1 MTREEALVKS
11 KLECTVIG
19 MTHEVMEMSSVRSSL
34 DFFLGKVSLVMRNKE
49 WKYSSTGCTGNSG
62 GNDGCNGGGRR
73 VFASHEETGEDPGVV
88 GLDRA

>member
-34 DFFLGKVSLVMRNKE
+34 NFSLGEVSLIM
-49 WKYSSTGCTGNSG
+49 KYSSTGCTGNSG
-62 GNDGCNGGGRR
+62 GNDGCNGGCRR
-73 VFASHEETGEDPGVV
+73 GFASHKKTGEDPGIV